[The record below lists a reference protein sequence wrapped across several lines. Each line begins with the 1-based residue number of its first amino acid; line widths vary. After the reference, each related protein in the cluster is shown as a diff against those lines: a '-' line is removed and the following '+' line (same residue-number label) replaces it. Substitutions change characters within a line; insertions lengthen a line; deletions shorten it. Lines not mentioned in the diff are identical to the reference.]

1 MSYKKFVASTLSAAL
16 VTSIAVPSSIH
27 AEISFSDL
35 KEGETFYTE
44 VKTFVEKGI
53 ITGYPDGTFKPYQAL
68 TRGQA
73 AKLFTRALQL
83 DIPENV
89 DELIEEYT
97 DIRSGSEFAD
107 YIAAM
112 KSADL
117 LKEDGENVFNAG
129 APLTRDV
136 MAMWLVKAFDLQE
149 NNDVEVT
156 LTDLHTIESE
166 YVNAVKVLFQ
176 NGITTGKND
185 GSYAPKEAV
194 KRGQFAAFMYR
205 SIFQIQSVERVPDM
219 TFDISEEVV
228 LPETVEVTYYDGR
241 EDEVAVTWN
250 DEDFDFSS
258 PGFYELIGSI
268 AGSGTKIYTTV
279 LIEDGPLEIKG
290 VKASNLRQIEIDLN
304 HDRYNSDILE
314 NERYYEITDSKDDA
328 IDIAQVR
335 AYKDKIVITL
345 ENIQQNNSNTFI
357 TIDKTI
363 TGEEFAKDV
372 NFLDTHVPEVVNVT
386 AISQNNLKVSFSE
399 AMNFDAIHGEEITNR
414 DIKSAFDIDDD
425 DFSIKSISVLDNGK
439 AVNIELYSNIE
450 EGEHTLTLDNEI
462 RDYANFKVKE
472 SSIPFIVEYD
482 ESKPTLEKVS
492 NVYPNQYT
500 LVFNK
505 DIELDDDNNIEESF
519 HHSSRS
525 IDARTVYQKNNRE
538 IVVIFDQEQ
547 VITDD
552 QTEIHVDSAVVTDLW
567 GNKNNSITKKVILKD
582 DETSPIIEAVEMIE
596 EEDARS
602 SYVQLL
608 VTFSEPVNSETALE
622 DENLT
627 VYDDDGNEITT
638 KKVEVEKDSYN
649 DQMYIVTLDTRYGEF
664 SKGEYTFKAYDIQD
678 LFGNELDENS
688 YSFVAGS
695 EVPPQDFTANVFVN
709 DDELFFIID
718 FKEKMAKS
726 GQYSIED
733 LSKYELATDQTSVL
747 LETLDEDNNINI
759 DTNPYDGG
767 EKLEIVIKKD
777 GTLSENYEDF
787 FDDIFEAIEE
797 RDLEDISL
805 SVAMVANEN
814 GERTE
819 SLYNVIELNST
830 DTFTIGEDHVIALTT
845 NSIEVTFDE
854 PLYDFDVDDID
865 LFVDKDEDKK
875 ADSNEILSIEDFDL
889 DMKDDE
895 AILTFTLANEL
906 DHDATYRGDS
916 IYISTTKKPSTTNR
930 FGQILEI
937 ESILVNDKIAPEIAQ
952 DDEEDEVFVHSLKG
966 DNEKAV
972 ISMTFTEKIDEDTL
986 SRLSFEVGGGRY
998 EVESTA
1004 VEDEIVYLIVDLNG
1018 DEVDDLIGEFVEQI
1032 VPITDLKNNNVDNI
1046 EVSIIKKKSEK
1057 NINIIS

>member
-1 MSYKKFVASTLSAAL
+1 MSYKKFVASALSAAL
-16 VTSIAVPSSIH
+16 VTSVAVPASIH
-27 AEISFSDL
+27 AEVSFSDL

-83 DIPENV
+83 EIPNNV
-89 DELIEEYT
+89 DELIGEYT
-97 DIRSGSEFAD
+97 DILPGSEFAD

-117 LKEDGENVFNAG
+117 LKENGENVFNAG

-149 NNDVEVT
+149 NNDVDVT
-156 LTDLHTIESE
+156 LTDLHNIDAE
-166 YVNAVKVLFQ
+166 YVEAVKVLFQ

-205 SIFQIQSVERVPDM
+205 SIYQIQSVERVPDM
-219 TFDISEEVV
+219 TFDISEAVI
-228 LPETVEVTYYDGR
+228 LPETVEVTYSDGR
-241 EDEVAVTWN
+241 DGEATVNWN
-250 DEDFDFSS
+250 NENFDFSI
-258 PGFYELIGSI
+258 PGVYELTGSI
-268 AGSGTKIYTTV
+268 AGSGKKIYTTV
-279 LIEDGPLEIKG
+279 LIEDGPLEIRG

-304 HDRYNSDILE
+304 HDRYNRDILE
-314 NERYYEITDSKDDA
+314 NERYYEIASSKGDD

-345 ENIQQNNSNTFI
+345 EKIQQNNSNAFI

-363 TGEEFAKDV
+363 TGEEYAKDV
-372 NFLDTHVPEVVNVT
+372 NFLDTHIPEVVEVT
-386 AISQNNLKVSFSE
+386 AVSKRNLKVIFSE
-399 AMNFDAIHGEEITNR
+399 AMDFDAIHGEEITNR
-414 DIKSAFDIDDD
+414 DIESAFDIDDNN
-425 DFSIKSISVLDNGK
+425 FSIKSMTVADNGK

-482 ESKPTLEKVS
+482 ESKPTLEKIS

-505 DIELDDDNNIEESF
+505 DIELDDDNDIEESF

-525 IDARTVYQKNNRE
+525 IDAKVVYQKNERE
-538 IVVIFDQEQ
+538 IVVIFDHEQ
-547 VITDD
+547 LITDD
-552 QTEIHVDSAVVTDLW
+552 QTEIYVDSAVVADLW
-567 GNKNNSITKKVILKD
+567 GNKNNSITERIILKD

-596 EEDARS
+596 EDEARS

-608 VTFSEPVNSETALE
+608 VTFSEPVNNETALE

-638 KKVEVEKDSYN
+638 KKVEVEKSSYN
-649 DQMYIVTLDTRYGEF
+649 DQVYIVTLDTRYGEF
-664 SKGEYTFKAYDIQD
+664 TKGEYTFKAYDIQD

-688 YSFVAGS
+688 YTFVAGS

-718 FKEKMAKS
+718 FNEKMATS

-733 LSKYELATDQTSVL
+733 LSKYELATDNTSVL
-747 LETLDEDNNINI
+747 LETLDEDSNINI
-759 DTNPYDGG
+759 DMNPYDGG
-767 EKLEIVIKKD
+767 EKLEIVIKKN
-777 GTLSENYEDF
+777 GTLSEKYEDF
-787 FDDIFEAIEE
+787 FEEIFEAIEE
-797 RDLEDISL
+797 HDLDDISL
-805 SVAMVANEN
+805 SVAMVANKN
-814 GERTE
+814 GNRTD
-819 SLYNVIELNST
+819 SLSNIIRLDST
-830 DTFTIGEDHVIALTT
+830 DTFTIGEDHVIASTINT
-845 NSIEVTFDE
+845 IEVTFDE
-854 PLYDFDVDDID
+854 PLYDFDVDDFD
-865 LFVDKDEDKK
+865 LFVDKDDDKK
-875 ADSNEILSIEDFDL
+875 ADSNEILTIDNFDL
-889 DMKDDE
+889 DMEDDE
-895 AILTFTLANEL
+895 AILTFTIANEL
-906 DHDATYRGDS
+906 DHDATYRGDNV
-916 IYISTTKKPSTTNR
+916 YITTTKKPSTTNR
-930 FGQILEI
+930 FGQVLEI
-937 ESILVNDKIAPEIAQ
+937 ESALINDKIAPEIAQ
-952 DDEEDEVFVHSLKG
+952 DDGEDEVYVHSLKG
-966 DNEKAV
+966 DDEKAV
-972 ISMTFTEKIDEDTL
+972 ISMTFTEEIDDDTL

-998 EVESTA
+998 KVESTT
-1004 VEDEIVYLIVDLNG
+1004 VEEEIVYLIVDLNG
-1018 DEVDDLIGEFVEQI
+1018 DEVEDLIGEYVEQLI
-1032 VPITDLKNNNVDNI
+1032 PITDLHNNVVSDI
-1046 EVSIIKKKSEK
+1046 EVSVSAKKSEK
-1057 NINIIS
+1057 YISNNS